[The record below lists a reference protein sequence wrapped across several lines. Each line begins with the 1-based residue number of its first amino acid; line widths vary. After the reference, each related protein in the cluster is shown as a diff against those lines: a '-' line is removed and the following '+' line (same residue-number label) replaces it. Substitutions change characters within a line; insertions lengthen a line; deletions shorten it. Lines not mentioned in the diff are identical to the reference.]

1 MSSNSCVYCMDCTRI
16 IPLIQLTCTHV
27 IHSDCFKKWI
37 LENNLPADILT
48 CPLAV
53 HDNLPNNQ
61 DESFD
66 ESIFDES
73 TFELVEQHM
82 RNKYLSAKTT
92 HLKPSLNS
100 IYKLINTLITTQN
113 KFNDKIENMVFHHQ
127 HQALASEAD
136 SEPASEADSEA
147 DNEPASE
154 QDSDSASEADNA
166 PASETTYAVHQD
178 EQNNKNYIQNMT
190 RLNIIINT
198 MTLIAL
204 MPDNEICNLLLLVI
218 VAYITY
224 LNIDWIGQNFQL
236 IEDE

>member
-1 MSSNSCVYCMDCTRI
+1 MSSNNCVYCMDCTRI

-27 IHSDCFKKWI
+27 IHSDCLKKWI

-53 HDNLPNNQ
+53 HGNLPNNQ

-66 ESIFDES
+66 ESTFDESIFDEDD
-73 TFELVEQHM
+73 ELVEQHM

-92 HLKPSLNS
+92 HLNHTFTNLHE
-100 IYKLINTLITTQN
+100 LINTLITTQN

-127 HQALASEAD
+127 HQALASQAD
-136 SEPASEADSEA
+136 SEPTSEADSEA
-147 DNEPASE
+147 ASE
-154 QDSDSASEADNA
+154 PDSEQDNA